1 MKQGKLI
8 IFSAPS
14 GSGKSTIVN
23 ALIERGIPLEFS
35 ISATSRLPRGNEKDG
50 VHYHFLSPESFK
62 SKVENNLFLEWEEVY
77 ESKYYGTLSSEVDRI
92 WSKSKHVIFDVDV
105 KGGINLKSKFGDRA
119 LSVFIQSPSIDILNS
134 RLKTRNTESQTQLNV
149 RLEKA
154 EHEISFAKD
163 FDLVIMNDILDI
175 AIDQAYEK
183 VTQFLHGY

>member
-1 MKQGKLI
+1 MQQGKLI

-35 ISATSRLPRGNEKDG
+35 ISATSRLPRGSEKDG
-50 VHYHFLSPESFK
+50 VHYYFLSPESFN

-77 ESKYYGTLSSEVDRI
+77 DGKYYGTLSSEVDRI

-105 KGGINLKSKFGDRA
+105 NGGINLKSKFGDRA
-119 LSVFIQSPSIDILNS
+119 LSIFIHSPSIDVLKS
-134 RLKTRNTESQTQLNV
+134 RLKSRNTESQRQLNI
-149 RLEKA
+149 RLKKA
-154 EHEISFAKD
+154 EYEISFAKD
-163 FDLVIMNDILDI
+163 FDLIIMNDRLDL
-175 AIDQAYEK
+175 AIEQAYEK